1 MEINDVNTATTDS
14 ALLRVLIFGYS
25 EFSQLM
31 SSVLSS
37 FADEATFK
45 IVDAIVG
52 SSVEIQGHIEAFEPD
67 VVVSAGSNARYL
79 RSALPIPVVS
89 LNTTE
94 WDVYNALEKA
104 SQVAQSVHFISFEKA
119 SCVAHAAQEKLGVSI
134 TESVYLTAEQ
144 AREQF
149 YLASKKDDIAIVGA
163 SLVCGLAHNKNI
175 PSFLV
180 YSVESCRETIKAAIQ
195 QAKEWKKREKDH
207 ALLSWLLL
215 QSQTPIIMVD
225 ENGDSLTLNKAAREH
240 LSLSAKAELD
250 LDSLIHPIGGK
261 RETDGECEINGN
273 EWWYHLDTINHGQG
287 FKPMYVYQLY
297 RKKPKQ
303 QATATQEKKD
313 KHELVF
319 VSKEI
324 EGVIKQVKAYATSP
338 SNVLLFGESGTGKE
352 LVARQIHK
360 HSPYSEG
367 KFIALNCSAIP
378 SELFEGELF
387 GHQDGAYTGSKRGGR
402 KGLIEEAHSGALFL
416 DEISELALDQQ
427 AKLLRFLQERSYR
440 PLGGN
445 QEKDVDLKL
454 IAASNRSLAD
464 MVANGEFREDLFYRL
479 NVFNIFI
486 PPLRARVDDIEHIA
500 SFKLT
505 QLVERYRLAY
515 TEADVFSHIA
525 KYLTAHHWPGNIR
538 ELENVLERIVA
549 YLHTV
554 DDIKR
559 LEPALRQ
566 ITPELFSAPTQSQFY
581 RGEGQL
587 KTQEEALILA
597 ALEQCQ
603 GDKHKAAQKLGISH
617 TTLWRRLKTIKQQ

>member
-1 MEINDVNTATTDS
+1 MDIKDVNKATTDNS
-14 ALLRVLIFGYS
+14 ALKILIFGYN

-37 FADEATFK
+37 FDGDAQFK

-52 SSVEIQGHIEAFEPD
+52 SSHEIQGHIEDFSPD

-79 RSALPIPVVS
+79 QSALPIPVVP
-89 LNTTE
+89 LITTE
-94 WDVYNALEKA
+94 WDIFHALEKA
-104 SQVAQSVHFISFEKA
+104 SQVTDEVHFISFSE
-119 SCVAHAAQEKLGVSI
+119 AHCTSHIAQEKLGVTI

-149 YLASKKDDIAIVGA
+149 YLASQRENIAIVGA
-163 SLVCGLAHNKNI
+163 SLVCGLANSRNI
-175 PSFLV
+175 PSFMI
-180 YSVESCRETIKAAIQ
+180 YSEQSCRDTIKEAIQ
-195 QAKEWKKREKDH
+195 QGKAWRKQEKDQ
-207 ALLSWLLL
+207 ALLSWLLM

-225 ENGDSLTLNKAAREH
+225 EKGDSLTLNNAAREH
-240 LSLSAKAELD
+240 LNLSSRAEID
-250 LDSLIHPIGGK
+250 LDALIHPIGEK

-273 EWWYHLDTINHGQG
+273 EWWFHLDTIDHGQG

-297 RKKPKQ
+297 RKKVKQ
-303 QATATQEKKD
+303 SLPTATHKSD
-313 KHELVF
+313 KHELVY
-319 VSKEI
+319 VSKAI
-324 EGVIKQVKAYATSP
+324 ENVTQQVKAYASSP

-360 HSPYSEG
+360 QSPYADG
-367 KFIALNCSAIP
+367 KFVALNCSAIP

-402 KGLIEEAHSGALFL
+402 KGLIEEAQNGALFL

-427 AKLLRFLQERSYR
+427 AKLLRFLQERSFR

-454 IAASNRSLAD
+454 IAASNRSLSEMA
-464 MVANGEFREDLFYRL
+464 ASGEFREDLFYRL
-479 NVFNIFI
+479 NVFNITV
-486 PPLRARVDDIEHIA
+486 PPLRERPEDIKHIA
-500 SFKLT
+500 IFKLKKLI
-505 QLVERYRLAY
+505 QRYKVEISVHDLFNSIERYLNGHR
-515 TEADVFSHIA
+515 
-525 KYLTAHHWPGNIR
+525 WPGNIR

-554 DDIKR
+554 DDIER
-559 LEPALRQ
+559 LPHMLHQ
-566 ITPELFSAPTQSQFY
+566 ITPELFSAPTQTQSY

-587 KTQEEALILA
+587 KTQEEELILA
-597 ALEQCQ
+597 AINKWQ
-603 GDKHKAAQKLGISH
+603 GDKHKAAQELGISH
-617 TTLWRRLKTIKQQ
+617 TTLWRRLKTIRQK